1 MHVSE
6 LDLKFT
12 IQTKHFFKKVKQH
25 TARPTNERLQPTN
38 RPVHITN
45 RNHEHSS
52 IKQKKKKIKTN
63 DAQRVRA
70 AASLATLRTTVVPQL
85 QPLVSQAANSV
96 AAARFLITSVKA
108 RFSDNGRRPSVG
120 AFRPTF

>member
-38 RPVHITN
+38 RTVHITN

-52 IKQKKKKIKTN
+52 IKQKKKLKQTMRN
-63 DAQRVRA
+63 VYGPPPVWPPSAQ
-70 AASLATLRTTVVPQL
+70 QL
-85 QPLVSQAANSV
+85 CHNCN
-96 AAARFLITSVKA
+96 R
-108 RFSDNGRRPSVG
+108 
-120 AFRPTF
+120 

>member
-12 IQTKHFFKKVKQH
+12 IQTKHFFNKVKHH

-38 RPVHITN
+38 RTVHITN

-52 IKQKKKKIKTN
+52 IKQKKKIKTN
-63 DAQRVRA
+63 DTQRVWA